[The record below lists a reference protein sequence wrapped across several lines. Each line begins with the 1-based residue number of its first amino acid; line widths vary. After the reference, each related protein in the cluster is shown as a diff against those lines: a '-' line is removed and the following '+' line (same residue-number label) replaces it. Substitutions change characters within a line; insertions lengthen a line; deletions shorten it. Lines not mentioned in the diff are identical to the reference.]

1 MSMSTEEVLT
11 QLRNKYRCKVHP
23 TDKKSIV
30 IYGVS
35 LKDFGKIC
43 ERFMCSGFYNE
54 ENQFGVATNFGLY
67 K

>member
-23 TDKKSIV
+23 TDKKAIV

-43 ERFMCSGFYNE
+43 ERFMCSGFYSL
-54 ENQFGVATNFGLY
+54 G
-67 K
+67 